1 MMRYWIPIALAL
13 VLGGCATT
21 ARLVDTAKVT
31 GAGISD
37 RALQNAVWWTCDGSS
52 IGAVKRRYG
61 HTQERA
67 DIYQKFC
74 VGDGSAN
81 VVAPPIGD

>member
-1 MMRYWIPIALAL
+1 MKWWKPIIL
-13 VLGGCATT
+13 VLFLGGCAST

-37 RALQNAVWWTCDGSS
+37 RALQDAVWWTCYGSS
-52 IGAVKRRYG
+52 IGAVKRLYG
-61 HTQERA
+61 RSQERA
-67 DIYQKFC
+67 ELYQKFC

-81 VVAPPIGD
+81 VVAPPVGD